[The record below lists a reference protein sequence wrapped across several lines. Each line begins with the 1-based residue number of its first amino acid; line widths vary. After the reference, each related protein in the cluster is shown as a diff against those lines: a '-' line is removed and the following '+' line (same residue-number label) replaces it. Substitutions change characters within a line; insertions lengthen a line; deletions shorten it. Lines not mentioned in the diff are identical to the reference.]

1 MEIFV
6 PQFTIDLSI
15 QRIAEMIQ
23 TMNSQEMETL
33 CLLLSQ
39 EGKELMERKEDFDLG
54 KVTFLTR
61 DEVFDV

>member
-1 MEIFV
+1 M
-6 PQFTIDLSI
+6 PQFTVDLSI

-23 TMNSQEMETL
+23 TMNSQEIETL

-39 EGKELMERKEDFDLG
+39 EGKELMERKKDLDLG
-54 KVTFLTR
+54 KVTFLAK